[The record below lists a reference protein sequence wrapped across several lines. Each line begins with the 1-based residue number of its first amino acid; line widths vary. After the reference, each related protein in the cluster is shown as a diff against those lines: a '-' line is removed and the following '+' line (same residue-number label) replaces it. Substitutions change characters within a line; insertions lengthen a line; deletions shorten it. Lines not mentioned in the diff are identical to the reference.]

1 MFFGVMRHLPSPL
14 DQGGYPPNLILSN
27 LAGELSRLV
36 EEVCMDK
43 ITVAKILRY
52 GLSPFFPNVW
62 PFGLVE
68 AYLNAL
74 NKAIDYVWREKSCE
88 WEKRENG
95 SFA

>member
-1 MFFGVMRHLPSPL
+1 MFFGVMRHLHSPL

-27 LAGELSRLV
+27 LAGEISRLV
-36 EEVCMDK
+36 EEVCMDI
-43 ITVAKILRY
+43 ITVAKM
-52 GLSPFFPNVW
+52 SPFFPNVW